1 MNPAPTVAAR
11 LLIAL
16 IRGYRL
22 FFSAWLGS
30 ACRFTPTCSA
40 YSMRALQE
48 HGALRGT
55 GLTLARLARCHPWC
69 AGGIDLVPK
78 HGPQPRSE
86 ATLARA
92 IRRSSRHRYP

>member
-1 MNPAPTVAAR
+1 MNSEPNLAAR
-11 LLIAL
+11 VLIVL
-16 IRGYRL
+16 IKGYRL

-40 YSMRALQE
+40 YSMLALQE
-48 HGALRGT
+48 HGAVRGT

-78 HGPQPRSE
+78 HSPPSSGE

-92 IRRSSRHRYP
+92 IRRSARRRYP